1 MLMIFVTNHELQA
14 SKSSCVAAAYGSFA
28 EVLLKQKSK
37 MLKITLVYVLT
48 KLCGRLR
55 KGFCGSIFFSNL
67 SFFIG
72 VFSKFTRKCQIF
84 VHQEVD
90 NVIKI
95 GLYLIEFAEGR
106 TISLNKL
113 MAGCHR
119 SNSHSVSAF
128 CSISH

>member
-1 MLMIFVTNHELQA
+1 MCKI
-14 SKSSCVAAAYGSFA
+14 SCVAEACGSFA
-28 EVLLKQKSK
+28 EAFAEAAKNVVILSC
-37 MLKITLVYVLT
+37 VAEA
-48 KLCGRLR
+48 CGRLR

-95 GLYLIEFAEGR
+95 VLYFIEFAEGR
-106 TISLNKL
+106 TISLNKF
-113 MAGCHR
+113 MADCHR
-119 SNSHSVSAF
+119 SNSHCVSAF
-128 CSISH
+128 SSISH